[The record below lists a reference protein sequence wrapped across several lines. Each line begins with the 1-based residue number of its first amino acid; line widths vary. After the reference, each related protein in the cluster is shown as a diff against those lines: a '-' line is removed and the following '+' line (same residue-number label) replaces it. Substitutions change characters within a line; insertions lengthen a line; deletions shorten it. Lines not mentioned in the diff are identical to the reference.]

1 MGGIIKLMTYF
12 VPIVIGFFFALSLQ
26 KAGFGHYHKIVNQF
40 RFKDNTVMKLMMTAI
55 SVGLIG
61 IYTLKDLGFIQLD
74 QVSSTYILGNV
85 LGGLLFGVGM
95 AIAGTCPGTLIT
107 GIGQG
112 NLDYLFPGLLGFLTG
127 GILFGATYQSVFLK
141 ISTIGD
147 YGQKTLS
154 ELFHVNHWLFIG
166 LFVLCNGVFY
176 VGSKIAESSKEL
188 EKQRPIE
195 S

>member
-1 MGGIIKLMTYF
+1 MMTYV

-26 KAGFGHYHKIVNQF
+26 KSGFGHYHKIVNQF
-40 RFKDNTVMKLMMTAI
+40 RFKDNTVMKLMTTAI

-61 IYTLKDLGFIQLD
+61 LYTLKDLGFIQLD
-74 QVSSTYILGNV
+74 QVASTYILGN
-85 LGGLLFGVGM
+85 LIGGLLFGIGM

-141 ISTIGD
+141 ISKIGN
-147 YGQKTLS
+147 YGEKTLS
-154 ELFHVNHWLFIG
+154 ELFHVNHWLFIS
-166 LFVLCNGVFY
+166 LFVLCNGAFY
-176 VGSKIAESSKEL
+176 VGSKIAESSKGSVE
-188 EKQRPIE
+188 QHSIDC
-195 S
+195 